1 MFFSFYID
9 RILSL
14 KSDSNIR
21 QLFFHPTIIKTF
33 SFSFFLTL
41 KKKKMF
47 PKILKLFL
55 ALLSLGYAIYLF
67 IDDYIGNGIMMI
79 IISGLLILLYFKN
92 EIIFLAF
99 LRLRKQDFVG
109 TEKWL
114 MRIPNIERNLV
125 RKQQGYYNYLFG
137 IIHSQKNLTQAER
150 YFKTAIKL
158 GLSMNHDLAMAKMSL
173 AGIYLQKRRKRE
185 AQQLLNEAKKHDKH
199 GMLKGQMKI
208 IQQQMKRI

>member
-1 MFFSFYID
+1 
-9 RILSL
+9 
-14 KSDSNIR
+14 
-21 QLFFHPTIIKTF
+21 
-33 SFSFFLTL
+33 
-41 KKKKMF
+41 MF

-55 ALLSLGYAIYLF
+55 AVLTFGLAIYQF
-67 IDDYIGNGIMMI
+67 VDDYIGNGIMMVI
-79 IISGLLILLYFKN
+79 ITGFLILLYFKN

-125 RKQQGYYNYLFG
+125 KKQQGYYNYLFG
-137 IIHSQKNLTQAER
+137 IIHSQKNLTQAEKF
-150 YFKTAIKL
+150 FKTAIKL

-199 GMLKGQMKI
+199 GMLKSQMKI